1 MDKIDFRQLII
12 DLGGQIVPQQ
22 PNAIFILYPH
32 AWYHIN
38 IENGIIHVHNP
49 IELRQYASICLQPP
63 ENGINDAFLQLQTL
77 QLSKDQLILL
87 AKFCAILYE
96 IFPDNIERQ
105 IADFL
110 TKGKKGENVIPRPT
124 KMLLD
129 YLLTEINFDK
139 DELTL
144 ADIASYLESHDLY
157 IMDPSPTS
165 RVIPLLPKNHPP
177 LSRAWKDI
185 QIEFNTKTLRNPRI
199 NSEMHFIHHLL
210 EILYGN
216 GVLQEMLL
224 NCPLIQL
231 FRLRITTNLD
241 SKPHQHR

>member
-1 MDKIDFRQLII
+1 MDNSEFRQLIM
-12 DLGGQIVPQQ
+12 DLGGQIINKQ

-38 IENGIIHVHNP
+38 IENGIIHIHNP

-63 ENGINDAFLQLQTL
+63 ESGINDAFLELQTL
-77 QLSKDQLILL
+77 QLTKEQLILL

-96 IFPDNIERQ
+96 TFPDNIEKQ

-139 DELTL
+139 NQLTL
-144 ADIASYLESHDLY
+144 ADITNYLETFNLRV
-157 IMDPSPTS
+157 IEPPPTS
-165 RVIPLLPKNHPP
+165 KVLPLLPKNHPP
-177 LSRAWKDI
+177 LVKDWNDI
-185 QIEFNTKTLRNPRI
+185 KIEFNTRKLRNPRI
-199 NSEMHFIHHLL
+199 SSEVHFIHHLL

-216 GVLQEMLL
+216 GILQELL
-224 NCPLIQL
+224 LSCPLIQL
-231 FRLRITTNLD
+231 FRLKIQ
-241 SKPHQHR
+241 SKHDEEGYY